1 MHFVNPNMLMLTFNV
16 ILRYQG
22 LLLRYFLWFCFYA
35 LFFSIWPTDPK
46 ETHSTLNEKNKGGW
60 LNRNIL
66 ILKCENTSFGNRSW
80 TIRKP
85 PNILDEWNGYPEIFS
100 LCQALEIS
108 RQYLPPRTD
117 TLQNIVA
124 ECPCLWSASNIQLN
138 DFTSKV
144 LKF

>member
-1 MHFVNPNMLMLTFNV
+1 MSSYGTRASYCDTSCDFVFRLCFFQSDRP
-16 ILRYQG
+16 IQYQ
-22 LLLRYFLWFCFYA
+22 
-35 LFFSIWPTDPK
+35 

-85 PNILDEWNGYPEIFS
+85 PNILDKWNGYPEIFS